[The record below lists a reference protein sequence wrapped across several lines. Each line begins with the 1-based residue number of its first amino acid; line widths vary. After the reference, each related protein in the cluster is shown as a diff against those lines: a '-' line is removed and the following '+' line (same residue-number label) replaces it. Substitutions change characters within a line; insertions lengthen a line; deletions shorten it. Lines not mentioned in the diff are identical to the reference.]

1 MDNELKFFSVSIYG
15 NLEPF
20 NEVISKAR
28 VRIFYK
34 GFNRNGTYITDE
46 YAEKLISTLPYA
58 PIKGIFDEEEND
70 FTDHGNKRTAGRAYG
85 VVPNPSNFAWER
97 HLDEDGVEREYA
109 CADVL
114 LWTGIYEEAKL
125 ISGKSQSMELY
136 EPSIKG
142 SWEIINGRKAYVFTD
157 GVFLGL
163 QALGDNVEPCFEGAA
178 FYSLYESFNDFIK
191 EIEKFNLNNFKAKQ
205 EEKSKVFNFKLSDT
219 EKYNAIWSLLNLN
232 YNEQGGWEVAYAIC
246 DVYDE
251 YAVAYNYGEHQ
262 YERVYYIKD
271 DNTDSLSITNTE
283 KCFILDVS
291 ESEMNALEA
300 LKSYNNNT
308 YEDINVAYE
317 ANANLVQVVSD
328 KEESINTLNATCNS
342 LNEEIN
348 IKNNEISTLTQEV
361 ENLREYKLTI
371 ENSQKKEIIS
381 KYQNVLDDE
390 IISNYTEE
398 VLSTYSIT
406 DLEKELSYE
415 YTKANVEIF
424 SKKETTVVPKP
435 ENFEFTGIEKI
446 LEKYKH

>member
-328 KEESINTLNATCNS
+328 KEESINTLNTTCNS

-371 ENSQKKEIIS
+371 EKSQKKEIIS
-381 KYQNVLDDE
+381 KYQNILDDE

>member
-70 FTDHGNKRTAGRAYG
+70 FTDHGNKRTAGKAYG
-85 VVPNPSNFAWER
+85 VVPNPSNFAWEK